1 MKKYIFIIFII
12 TTLISCQQKN
22 IQQQN
27 IQQQNITTHDNTF
40 ENEKID
46 SIYTNILGEERPI
59 LIHLPN
65 DIDTSKKYPVL
76 YILDGDSNYD
86 GAITLMNHLSR
97 FDQIPKMIIVAIPNT
112 NRMLDLTPS
121 RMKLSRDG
129 NAIAEGV
136 NGGGEEFTSFLE
148 KELIPYI
155 EKKYPATTHKTLIGH
170 SLGGLLVINT
180 LIHHPEIFNN
190 YIAIDPSLWWND
202 KKLLKEARLVL
213 EQEKFNN
220 KSLFVAVAN
229 TMRDGMDISSVERDT
244 TDATTHIRSVL
255 NFTKIA
261 AKNTQSKLQ
270 FDWKYYEKENHESVP
285 LIAEYD
291 GLKFVFSWYDFNIND
306 EFRKPIA
313 TPEYLINFIEEHYR
327 ETSKHFGYKVLPEE
341 GFLNQ
346 LGYRFLSTV
355 PDLRAKSYAF
365 FNLNIKNYP
374 ESANVYDSM
383 ADYYER
389 QNDFV
394 SALENVTKAYEI
406 SHSDIHKSRIEK
418 LKKQ

>member
-1 MKKYIFIIFII
+1 MKKYIFPLFILI
-12 TTLISCQQKN
+12 TSFANCQQKDN
-22 IQQQN
+22 QQQN
-27 IQQQNITTHDNTF
+27 IVTLDNNI
-40 ENEKID
+40 ENRKID
-46 SIYTNILGEERPI
+46 SIYTKILGEERPI
-59 LIHLPN
+59 WVYTPE
-65 DIDTSKKYPVL
+65 DTDKSKKYPVL

-86 GAITLMNHLSR
+86 GAITLMNHQSR
-97 FDQIPKMIIVAIPNT
+97 FAQIPKMIIVAIPNT
-112 NRMLDLTPS
+112 NRTLDLTPS
-121 RMKLSRDG
+121 RMIVSRDG
-129 NAIAEGV
+129 NAIPEGV
-136 NGGGEEFTSFLE
+136 NGGGEKFTSFLE

-155 EKKYPATTHKTLIGH
+155 EKKYPVTTHKTLIGH

-190 YIAIDPSLWWND
+190 YIAIDPSLWWNNQ
-202 KKLLKEARLVL
+202 KLLKEAKVVL

-229 TMRDGMDISSVERDT
+229 TMRDGMDISRVERDT

-270 FDWKYYEKENHESVP
+270 FDWKYYEKENHGSIP

-291 GLKFVFSWYDFNIND
+291 GLKSVFSWYNFNIND

-341 GFLNQ
+341 GFINQ

-383 ADYYER
+383 ADYYEK

-406 SHSDIHKSRIEK
+406 SHSDIYKNRIEK

>member
-1 MKKYIFIIFII
+1 MKKYIFPLFII
-12 TTLISCQQKN
+12 ITSFANCQQKDN
-22 IQQQN
+22 QYQN
-27 IQQQNITTHDNTF
+27 IVTVDNTI
-40 ENEKID
+40 ENRKID
-46 SIYTNILGEERPI
+46 SIYTKILGEERPI
-59 LIHLPN
+59 WVYTPE
-65 DIDTSKKYPVL
+65 DMDKSKKYPVL

-86 GAITLMNHLSR
+86 GAITLMNHQSR
-97 FDQIPKMIIVAIPNT
+97 FAQIPKMIIVAIPNT
-112 NRMLDLTPS
+112 NRTLDLTPS
-121 RMKLSRDG
+121 RMIVSRDG
-129 NAIAEGV
+129 NAIPEGV

-155 EKKYPATTHKTLIGH
+155 EKKYPVTTHKTLIGH

-190 YIAIDPSLWWND
+190 YIAIDPSLWWNNQ
-202 KKLLKEARLVL
+202 KLLKEAKAVL

-229 TMRDGMDISSVERDT
+229 TMKDGMDISNVERDT
-244 TDATTHIRSVL
+244 TDATTHIRSIL

-270 FDWKYYEKENHESVP
+270 FDWKYYEKENHGSIP

-291 GLKFVFSWYDFNIND
+291 GLKSVFSWYYFNIND

-313 TPEYLINFIEEHYR
+313 TPEYLINFIEEHYH
-327 ETSKHFGYKVLPEE
+327 ETSKYFGYKVLPEE
-341 GFLNQ
+341 GFINQ

-383 ADYYER
+383 ADYYEK
-389 QNDFV
+389 QNNFV
-394 SALENVTKAYEI
+394 SALENITKAYEI

>member
-1 MKKYIFIIFII
+1 MKKYIFLVFII
-12 TTLISCQQKN
+12 ITSFANSQQKDN
-22 IQQQN
+22 QKQN
-27 IQQQNITTHDNTF
+27 RVTLDNTI
-40 ENEKID
+40 ENRKID
-46 SIYTNILGEERPI
+46 SIYSKILGEDRPI
-59 LIHLPN
+59 WVYTPE
-65 DIDTSKKYPVL
+65 DKDKFKKYPVL
-76 YILDGDSNYD
+76 YLLDGNAHFE
-86 GAITLMNHLSR
+86 GAIALMKYLER

-112 NRMLDLTPS
+112 NRTLDLTPS

-129 NAIAEGV
+129 NVIPEGV

-155 EKKYPATTHKTLIGH
+155 EQTYPATTHKTLIGH

-180 LIHHPEIFNN
+180 LIHHTEIFNN

-202 KKLLKEARLVL
+202 QKLLKDAATVL
-213 EQEKFNN
+213 EQGKFNN
-220 KSLFVAVAN
+220 KSLFLAAAN
-229 TMRDGMDISSVERDT
+229 TTRDGMDISRVESDT
-244 TDATTHIRSVL
+244 TDATIHIRSIL

-261 AKNTQSKLQ
+261 AKNTPNKLQ
-270 FDWKYYEKENHESVP
+270 FDWKYYEKENHGSIP

-291 GLKFVFSWYDFNIND
+291 GLKSVFSWYNFNIND

-313 TPEYLINFIEEHYR
+313 TPEYLIDFIEEHYAKA
-327 ETSKHFGYKVLPEE
+327 SKYFGYNVKPEE
-341 GFLNQ
+341 SFINQ

-383 ADYYER
+383 ADYYEK

-406 SHSDIHKSRIEK
+406 SHSDIHKSRVEK
-418 LKKQ
+418 LKNR